1 MALESLTVDERDGTR
16 EATTLR
22 QPAVQRESP
31 VFADLSGRRGRV
43 FRVIGRALVVVLV
56 LWLAAVGAGL
66 AGLGTLPGVP
76 ELGGAEQ
83 SAPRESRSPVDRTPA
98 ADRAARVSSSSP
110 RRQRAGTAPPAAGPP
125 ARAPQRRE
133 ASTPRRTR
141 GTPPATRSPRSI
153 SQTQPRQAPPAQP
166 PGRPAEPPF
175 TRERPSPP
183 ASPEHGPPPHSQAP
197 AAVKDVRPEPGQG
210 RRPQE

>member
-1 MALESLTVDERDGTR
+1 MALESLTVDEREGTR

-22 QPAVQRESP
+22 QPPVERESP

-76 ELGGAEQ
+76 ELGSAEQ
-83 SAPRESRSPVDRTPA
+83 SAPRESRSPGDTTPA
-98 ADRAARVSSSSP
+98 ADRAPPVRSPSTGRERVETS
-110 RRQRAGTAPPAAGPP
+110 PPATDSP
-125 ARAPQRRE
+125 ARAPQRRPD
-133 ASTPRRTR
+133 AATPRRTR
-141 GTPPATRSPRSI
+141 VTPPATRSPRSTA
-153 SQTQPRQAPPAQP
+153 QTQPQQAPPAP
-166 PGRPAEPPF
+166 PRGRPAEPP
-175 TRERPSPP
+175 TSRRPSPP
-183 ASPEHGPPPHSQAP
+183 PSPQQGPPPHSQAP
-197 AAVKDVRPEPGQG
+197 AAVKDGPPEPGQG